1 MGWNPFFKEKKM
13 NLDFGSFVIG
23 GGLLQ
28 SILLSL
34 FFFRLKQRGNDSR
47 YLGWAFLHLSA
58 LFLIGLGF
66 HTGWALEFPHL
77 SRIGFPLGALA
88 APIFAIAL
96 QKYFGY
102 PKDKIWTRL
111 YFAAPLILLLYSIPH
126 YLLSPEEKLK
136 YIVEDRISPHAECIR
151 MSLVTLLSNI
161 VIFGRIYVRLGQLGK
176 EFPAS
181 VFREI
186 FVFRKF
192 VILCVGLLC
201 VSFFL
206 FSIDSRFRVETLS
219 NAALS
224 FWVIGFA
231 WFRVYAE
238 SSEAERSNSDE
249 KEEFKYKKSLLSEV
263 SVQEIGA
270 KIFQILNSEESYL
283 DPEFDL
289 GSLAKNLGISTHTVS
304 QVIGRYFQKSFLELC
319 REFRIR
325 KAKELLEQTD
335 HPVLRVGLDAGFNS
349 KTSFLRAF
357 KEEEGMTPSEYREK
371 FR

>member
-1 MGWNPFFKEKKM
+1 M
-13 NLDFGSFVIG
+13 NLDFGSFAIV

-34 FFFRLKQRGNDSR
+34 FFFRLKQKGNDSR
-47 YLGWAFLHLSA
+47 YLGWAFLHLSL
-58 LFLIGLGF
+58 LFGLGLGF
-66 HTGWALEFPHL
+66 QTGWVLEFPHL
-77 SRIGFPLGALA
+77 SRVGFPLGALA

-102 PKDKIWTRL
+102 PKDKIWTRFSFL
-111 YFAAPLILLLYSIPH
+111 APLILFLYSIPH

-136 YIVEDRISPHAECIR
+136 YILEDRITPHAECIR
-151 MSLVTLLSNI
+151 MSLATLLSNI
-161 VIFGRIYVRLGQLGK
+161 VIFGRIYVRLGELGK

-192 VILCVGLLC
+192 VILCVILLLF
-201 VSFFL
+201 SFFL
-206 FSIDSRFRVETLS
+206 FLIDSGFRAETIS

-238 SSEAERSNSDE
+238 SSETVPLTLYE
-249 KEEFKYKKSLLSEV
+249 KEEFKYKKSLLSEE
-263 SVQEIGA
+263 SVHEIGER
-270 KIFQILNSEESYL
+270 IFKILNSKESYL
-283 DPEFDL
+283 DSEFDL
-289 GSLAKNLGISTHTVS
+289 GSLAEELGISTHTVS
-304 QVIGRYFQKSFLELC
+304 QAIGRYFQKSFLELC
-319 REFRIR
+319 REYRIR
-325 KAKELLEQTD
+325 KAKELLKTTD

-357 KEEEGMTPSEYREK
+357 KEEEEMTPSEYRETV
-371 FR
+371 R

>member
-1 MGWNPFFKEKKM
+1 M
-13 NLDFGSFVIG
+13 NLDFGSFVIV
-23 GGLLQ
+23 GGLVQ

-34 FFFRLKQRGNDSR
+34 FFFRLKQKGSDSR
-47 YLGWAFLHLSA
+47 YLGWAFLHLSV

-77 SRIGFPLGALA
+77 SRVGFPMGALA
-88 APIFAIAL
+88 APLFAIAL

-102 PKDKIWTRL
+102 PKDKIWTR
-111 YFAAPLILLLYSIPH
+111 FSFFVPFLILLYSIPH
-126 YLLSPEEKLK
+126 YLLGPEEKLK
-136 YIVEDRISPHAECIR
+136 YILEDRIAPHAECIR

-161 VIFGRIYVRLGQLGK
+161 LIFGRIYVRLGELGK

-186 FVFRKF
+186 FVFRRF
-192 VILCVGLLC
+192 VILCIGLLLI
-201 VSFFL
+201 SFFL
-206 FSIDSRFRVETLS
+206 FLIDSRFRAETVS

-238 SSEAERSNSDE
+238 SSETESLSPEER
-249 KEEFKYKKSLLSEV
+249 EESKYKKSLLSEETV
-263 SVQEIGA
+263 RGIGE
-270 KIFQILNSEESYL
+270 KIFKILNSKESYL

-289 GSLAKNLGISTHTVS
+289 GSLAKEIGISTHTVS

-319 REFRIR
+319 REYRIR
-325 KAKELLEQTD
+325 KAQELLKKTD

-371 FR
+371 FQ

>member
-1 MGWNPFFKEKKM
+1 M

-34 FFFRLKQRGNDSR
+34 FFFSLKRKGVESR
-47 YLGWAFLHLSA
+47 YLGWAFLHLSL
-58 LFLIGLGF
+58 LFMIGLGF
-66 HTGWALEFPHL
+66 HNGLALEFPHL

-88 APIFAIAL
+88 APIFAVAL

-111 YFAAPLILLLYSIPH
+111 SFLVPLILFLYSIPH

-136 YIVEDRISPHAECIR
+136 YILEDRISPHTECIR
-151 MSLVTLLSNI
+151 MSLVTLSSNI
-161 VIFGRIYVRLGQLGK
+161 VIFGRIYLRLGQLGK

-192 VILCVGLLC
+192 VILCVFLLC
-201 VSFFL
+201 ISFIL
-206 FSIDSRFRVETLS
+206 FFIDSRFRAETIS

-238 SSEAERSNSDE
+238 NFETEKTDSSG
-249 KEEFKYKKSLLSEV
+249 KEESKYKKSLLSEEAV
-263 SVQEIGA
+263 REIGQ
-270 KIFQILNSEESYL
+270 KVFQILNSKESYL

-289 GSLAKNLGISTHTVS
+289 GSLAKDLGISTHTVS

-319 REFRIR
+319 REYRIR
-325 KAKELLEQTD
+325 KAQTLLKETD

-357 KEEEGMTPSEYREK
+357 KEEEGITPSEYREK